1 MNKSLACTL
10 LVAGL
15 ITTPLSLARAAIAD
29 PDSSCAR
36 GMTLN
41 FCASNYRATRI
52 AVAGTALAGVAL
64 LTIRANEGSAQI
76 CPPLSE
82 TTTTPEPATIALV
95 ATGMLAIAGRRRVA
109 QRRWRTTHL
118 E

>member
-1 MNKSLACTL
+1 MNKTVVCTL

-15 ITTPLSLARAAIAD
+15 AMPLSVASAAIAE

-41 FCASNYRATRI
+41 FCGSNNYRATRI
-52 AVAGTALAGVAL
+52 AVAGTALASVAL
-64 LTIRANEGSAQI
+64 LTIRANEGSGQP
-76 CPPLSE
+76 CPPLAAA

-95 ATGMLAIAGRRRVA
+95 GTGMLAIAGLSIRRRRHA
-109 QRRWRTTHL
+109 NYSP
-118 E
+118 